1 VRDAFWLE
9 KGIKLV
15 AQIKIYGL
23 KEKLEPIRN
32 ELSITIH
39 QCVMEALGLPE
50 DKRAHRFFPLEKEN
64 FYMPGGRSDA
74 YTILEIS
81 MMEGRSLET
90 RKKLVRLLFDRIR
103 DEVGIEHQDIE
114 ICIYESPAA
123 NWGFRGFHGDE
134 VKLNYNV
141 NI

>member
-1 VRDAFWLE
+1 M
-9 KGIKLV
+9 
-15 AQIKIYGL
+15 AQVKIYGL
-23 KEKLEPIRN
+23 REKLNPIR
-32 ELSITIH
+32 EQLSTTIH

-50 DKRAHRFFPLEKEN
+50 DKRAHRFLPLDKED
-64 FYMPGGRSDA
+64 FYMPGGRSEA

-81 MMEGRSLET
+81 MMEGRSIET
-90 RKKLVRLLFDRIR
+90 RKKLVRLLFDKIR
-103 DEVGIEHQDIE
+103 DEVGIDHQDIE

-134 VKLNYNV
+134 VQLNYKV